1 MIPSVN
7 PSGSRTIGLLA
18 YLYGPGK
25 HEEHTDPHLVASFDG
40 MSPGPGRDPNAT
52 LKDLQQ
58 LLDQPVM
65 ALAERARPAKHVWH
79 TSVRADPRDRTL
91 SDEEW
96 ADIARRIVAA
106 TGIDP
111 GDGQPG
117 CRWAAVRHADDHIH
131 IVATLVTEDGHRPDD
146 YRSGTRAQAEA
157 RLIEKELGLHEVASG
172 DGTAAQRPTSAER
185 HKAER
190 QGHERTAREELRE
203 TVRRAVAGATSEEEF
218 FDRLADAGLLIR
230 KRAAPSGDL
239 LGYKV
244 ALPDDRN
251 KDGEPVFYP
260 GARLA
265 PDLSLPRIRERWSG
279 DTQGSPAPQQE
290 DPVRTG
296 LGAPAAARRQT
307 ASAAWQAVLVVE
319 HGDDAVVAAHIAA
332 AGEVLD
338 ALAKT
343 SAAHTRRELR
353 DAAASFERASRSH
366 IRAIRG
372 HNRALRQAAR
382 DLVRSGPALGRG
394 EDGAT
399 TAMAIDMLFFL
410 VTAALHWHA
419 KKGHAQ
425 QAAAARQA
433 AEHLRAAYQA
443 AAAQPLSALYQRG
456 RRLGRPLLQRQT
468 TALREAVPE
477 LAKQILAEP
486 GWYALAATLAD
497 ASAAGHDT
505 TALLADAADR
515 RDLATAESVSDVLV
529 WRLRRLAELPAD
541 STETFEHGT
550 VKRPSGVRPVVSRAT
565 SATEVF
571 GLSSGV
577 VTVHDPCGMPVGCGI
592 RRVGA

>member
-7 PSGSRTIGLLA
+7 NAGSETFGLLK
-18 YLYGPGK
+18 YLYETGK
-25 HEEHTDPHLVASFDG
+25 YEDHTDPHLVASFDG
-40 MSPGPGRDPNAT
+40 MAPDPGRDPNAT

-65 ALAERARPAKHVWH
+65 ALPKHARPAKHVWH
-79 TSVRADPRDRTL
+79 TSVRATADDRIL

-96 ADIARRIVAA
+96 GEIARRIVAA

-131 IVATLVTEDGHRPDD
+131 IVATVVCEDGSRPDD
-146 YRSGTRAQAEA
+146 FRSGKRAQAEC
-157 RLIEKELGLHEVASG
+157 RLIEKELGLHQVAPG

-190 QGHERTAREELRE
+190 QGRERTAREELRE
-203 TVRRAVAGATSEEEF
+203 TVRRAVSGARSDKEF
-218 FDRLADAGLLIR
+218 FDRLAAAGVLIR

-244 ALPDDRN
+244 GLPDDLN

-279 DTQGSPAPQQE
+279 DTGTDPTSRKE
-290 DPVRTG
+290 DTVRTG
-296 LGAPAAARRQT
+296 PGAPASARRRT
-307 ASAAWQAVLVVE
+307 ASAAWQAVLIVK
-319 HGDDAVVAAHIAA
+319 HGDDAVAAAHIAA

-353 DAAASFERASRSH
+353 DAATAFERASRSH
-366 IRAIRG
+366 VRAVRG
-372 HNRALRQAAR
+372 HDRALRQAAR
-382 DLVRSGPALGRG
+382 ELVHGGPALGRG

-410 VTAALHWHA
+410 ITAAAHWHA
-419 KKGHAQ
+419 RKGHAQ
-425 QAAAARQA
+425 QAEAAAQA
-433 AEHLRAAYQA
+433 AGHLRTAYQA
-443 AAAQPLSALYQRG
+443 AAAQPLGVLYQRG
-456 RRLGRPLLQRQT
+456 RRLSRPVLQRQT
-468 TALREAVPE
+468 VLLRETLPG
-477 LAKQILAEP
+477 LAEQILAEP
-486 GWYALAATLAD
+486 GWYALAATIAE
-497 ASAAGHDT
+497 AEAAGHDPA
-505 TALLADAADR
+505 ALLSAAVGR
-515 RDLATAESVSDVLV
+515 RELDTAESVSDVLV
-529 WRLRRLAELPAD
+529 WRMRRTADLPAD
-541 STETFEHGT
+541 ASPLSESGT
-550 VKRPSGVRPVVSRAT
+550 AGVQPPTHRTAPQT
-565 SATEVF
+565 SALGRRRSVEET
-571 GLSSGV
+571 SGK
-577 VTVHDPCGMPVGCGI
+577 T
-592 RRVGA
+592 R

>member
-7 PSGSRTIGLLA
+7 SSGSRTIGLLA
-18 YLYGPGK
+18 YLYGPGR

-40 MSPGPGRDPNAT
+40 LSPDPGRDPNAT

-65 ALAERARPAKHVWH
+65 ALAEHARPAKHVWH
-79 TSVRADPRDRTL
+79 TSVRADPRDRIL

-146 YRSGTRAQAEA
+146 YRSGARAQAEA
-157 RLIEKELGLHEVASG
+157 RLIEKELGLHEVAPG

-190 QGHERTAREELRE
+190 QGRERTAREELRE

-218 FDRLADAGLLIR
+218 FDRLAGDGLLIR
-230 KRAAPSGDL
+230 KRVAPSGDL

-279 DTQGSPAPQQE
+279 DTQGNPAARQE
-290 DPVRTG
+290 DALRTG
-296 LGAPAAARRQT
+296 PSTPAAARRKT
-307 ASAAWQAVLVVE
+307 ASAAWQAMLVIE
-319 HGDDAVVAAHIAA
+319 HGDEGVAAAQIAA
-332 AGEVLD
+332 AGEILD

-353 DAAASFERASRSH
+353 DAATAFERASRSH
-366 IRAIRG
+366 VRAVRG
-372 HNRALRQAAR
+372 HDRALRQAAR
-382 DLVRSGPALGRG
+382 DLVHGGPALGRG
-394 EDGAT
+394 EDGAS

-410 VTAALHWHA
+410 ITAASHWHA
-419 KKGHAQ
+419 RKGHAQ
-425 QAAAARQA
+425 QAAAAARA
-433 AEHLRAAYQA
+433 AEHLRSAYQEA
-443 AAAQPLSALYQRG
+443 AAGPLGVLYQRG
-456 RRLGRPLLQRQT
+456 RRLNRPLLQRQT
-468 TALREAVPE
+468 VVLREALPT
-477 LAKQILAEP
+477 LAEQILAEP
-486 GWYALAATLAD
+486 GWYALAVTIAD
-497 ASAAGHDT
+497 AEAAGHDPA
-505 TALLADAADR
+505 ALLSDAVER
-515 RDLATAESVSDVLV
+515 RELDTAESVSDVLV
-529 WRLRRLAELPAD
+529 WRMRRMADLPAD
-541 STETFEHGT
+541 ALDLTAYSTTGGPST
-550 VKRPSGVRPVVSRAT
+550 SRNAASRPSAPGRRRGGEGAVRSTR
-565 SATEVF
+565 
-571 GLSSGV
+571 
-577 VTVHDPCGMPVGCGI
+577 
-592 RRVGA
+592 

>member
-7 PSGSRTIGLLA
+7 EPGDRTIGLLA
-18 YLYGPGK
+18 YLYGPGR
-25 HEEHTDPHLVASFDG
+25 HEEHVDPHLVASFDG
-40 MSPGPGRDPNAT
+40 MSPDPGRDPNAT
-52 LKDLQQ
+52 LRALQQ
-58 LLDQPVM
+58 LLDQPVQ
-65 ALAERARPAKHVWH
+65 ALPKHARPAKHVWH
-79 TSVRADPRDRTL
+79 TSVRTAPGDRTL

-96 ADIARRIVAA
+96 AKVARRIVAA

-111 GDGQPG
+111 GGGRPG

-131 IVATLVTEDGHRPDD
+131 IVATLVCEDGSRPDD
-146 YRSGTRAQAEA
+146 FRSGRRAQAEC
-157 RLIEKELGLHEVASG
+157 RLIEKELGLHQVTPG

-190 QGHERTAREELRE
+190 QGRERTAREELRE
-203 TVRRAVAGATSEEEF
+203 TVRRAVAGAADEEEF
-218 FDRLADAGLLIR
+218 FDRLAAAGLLVR
-230 KRAAPSGDL
+230 KRTAPSGDL

-265 PDLSLPRIRERWSG
+265 PDLSLPRIRERFTG
-279 DTQGSPAPQQE
+279 ALDDGQGATPVEPPSPRGPGG
-290 DPVRTG
+290 PS
-296 LGAPAAARRQT
+296 AARRRT
-307 ASAAWQAVLVVE
+307 ASAAWQALIVIE
-319 HGDDAVVAAHIAA
+319 QEKDAVAAAYIAS

-343 SAAHTRRELR
+343 SAAHTRTELR
-353 DAAASFERASRSH
+353 EAAAAFERASRSH
-366 IRAIRG
+366 VRAERG
-372 HNRALRQAAR
+372 HDRALRQAAR
-382 DLVRSGPALGRG
+382 DLVQGGPALGRG

-443 AAAQPLSALYQRG
+443 AAAQPLGALYQRG

-468 TALREAVPE
+468 AVLRQAVPQ
-477 LAKQILAEP
+477 LAEQVLAEP

-497 ASAAGHDT
+497 TEAAGHDP
-505 TALLADAADR
+505 AVLLADAAGR
-515 RDLATAESVSDVLV
+515 RELDTAESVSDVLV
-529 WRLRRLAELPAD
+529 WRLRRSADLPAD
-541 STETFEHGT
+541 TSNTVVANHRTERAANHTSSTAHTPTG
-550 VKRPSGVRPVVSRAT
+550 SGRGR
-565 SATEVF
+565 
-571 GLSSGV
+571 L
-577 VTVHDPCGMPVGCGI
+577 
-592 RRVGA
+592 